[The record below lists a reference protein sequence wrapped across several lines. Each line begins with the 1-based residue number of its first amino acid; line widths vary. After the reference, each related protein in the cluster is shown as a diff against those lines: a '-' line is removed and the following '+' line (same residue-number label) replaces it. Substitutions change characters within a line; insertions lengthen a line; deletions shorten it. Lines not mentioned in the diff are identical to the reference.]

1 MGNLLGLG
9 TKSGCGFFTRK
20 SKMTSKMA
28 AKMSIFLIIQIKQLK
43 YDKNADFIMLVYA
56 EITGQA

>member
-9 TKSGCGFFTRK
+9 TKSVCGFFTRK

-28 AKMSIFLIIQIKQLK
+28 TNTSFFLIIQIKQLNK
-43 YDKNADFIMLVYA
+43 IKMQILLCWFTLK
-56 EITGQA
+56 

>member
-9 TKSGCGFFTRK
+9 TKYVCGFFTWK

-28 AKMSIFLIIQIKQLK
+28 AKTSSFLIIQIKQLK
-43 YDKNADFIMLVYA
+43 LDKNADFIMLVYS
-56 EITGQA
+56 EVTGQA